1 LPEDRG
7 RVQVRKPMEARKF
20 HLEREMI
27 VLKAPKLRRAAQ
39 NLCKRAE
46 GHSRSLIKEKAHPE
60 HPEEETERLEGR
72 RTNRQH
78 IKTAQK

>member
-1 LPEDRG
+1 
-7 RVQVRKPMEARKF
+7 MEARKF

-46 GHSRSLIKEKAHPE
+46 GHSRSLIKEKAHPSIRKKKLKGLRAAGQTSSIQKL
-60 HPEEETERLEGR
+60 HKNNTYK
-72 RTNRQH
+72 
-78 IKTAQK
+78 IKTKY